1 MSDPVETAVARALA
15 QIGPGVVGVACSGG
29 ADSMALADAT
39 IERAGAA
46 HVVVATIDHGL
57 VPESAEVAAEVAA
70 WARSRG
76 AAAVVRRVE
85 VERRASIEAAARDAR
100 YAALDAIA
108 TEVGLVAVLT
118 GHTARDQVETVLLR
132 LVRGTGPRGL
142 AGIPPRRGL
151 YIRPLLAVSREDTVA
166 RVARRDL
173 PVWADPMNEDQRLAR
188 IRARTQVLPALRRE
202 NPQLDQAL
210 LRLAASAAEWAEV
223 IDALAL
229 PFAQFPIDCAALAAQ
244 PAAIRKRALAVAIE
258 RTGINGD
265 PGAVHIERL
274 DTLVTAASRGEV
286 AVDLPGLTL
295 VRSYDRLAPRGP
307 ETSLGGLTVPSGHT
321 LRAWKPGDRMCP
333 SRLRGRSRKLS
344 DLFID
349 AKVPRDMRKT
359 ARVLLRDHDLV
370 IVWAEFIGVAFGE
383 PVEIAPL
390 AARSVGSF

>member
-1 MSDPVETAVARALA
+1 MSDPVETAVARALG

-39 IERAGAA
+39 IQRAGAA
-46 HVVVATIDHGL
+46 NVVIATIDHGL
-57 VPESAEVAAEVAA
+57 VPGSAEVAAEVAA

-85 VERRASIEAAARDAR
+85 VQRRASIEAAGRDAR

-108 TEVGLVAVLT
+108 DELGLVAVLT

-142 AGIPPRRGL
+142 AGIPPRRGV
-151 YIRPLLAVSREDTVA
+151 YVRPLLAVTREDTVA

-173 PVWADPMNEDQRLAR
+173 PVWSDPMNEDLRLAR
-188 IRARTQVLPALRRE
+188 IRARAQILPALRRE

-229 PFAQFPIDCAALAAQ
+229 PFASFPIDCSVLAAQ
-244 PAAIRKRALAVAIE
+244 PAAIRKRALAIAIAHV
-258 RTGINGD
+258 D

-274 DTLVTAASRGEV
+274 DALVTAPSRGEV
-286 AVDLPGLTL
+286 AIDLPGVQL

-307 ETSLGGLTVPSGHT
+307 DTPALVLTVPSGHT
-321 LRAWKPGDRMCP
+321 LRMWRPGDRMCP

-349 AKVPRDMRKT
+349 AKVPRDARKT
-359 ARVLLRDHDLV
+359 ARVLLRDLDLV
-370 IVWAEFIGVAFGE
+370 IVWAEFIGLAFGE
-383 PVEIAPL
+383 SVEIAPK